1 MYLGLSA
8 WRITVGIAAVGNF
21 IGAVQHLQLVEA
33 GTWMSFMSQPNGSN
47 ALVSGCTVDKK
58 CKLKN

>member
-1 MYLGLSA
+1 MLP
-8 WRITVGIAAVGNF
+8 ITAGIAAVGNF
-21 IGAVQHLQLVEA
+21 IGVVQHLQLVE
-33 GTWMSFMSQPNGSN
+33 GSSQVSFMSQPNGSN